1 MLRYG
6 KKLNAVPY
14 FLRQFIVT
22 IMNSISSDNLPIL
35 KNKYNFHNRY
45 EKLKTVLKDPSEKEI
60 MLSLSQQF
68 TDEQMKN
75 IMLKDLPF

>member
-1 MLRYG
+1 MLCPIFFG
-6 KKLNAVPY
+6 NL
-14 FLRQFIVT
+14 IVGV
-22 IMNSISSDNLPIL
+22 MNSISSDNLPIL

-75 IMLKDLPF
+75 IMFNDLPF